1 MRTIWVEAHE
11 YATHCKSRFCST
23 VLKTIFYEYC
33 VRKMVLAVRDLRD
46 VLSAANYPCV
56 RTCAS

>member
-1 MRTIWVEAHE
+1 MKITN
-11 YATHCKSRFCST
+11 KSRFCST